1 MENPKAEPFA
11 TYRCPVCGHGDSVE
25 LDGAAA
31 GRRIV
36 CSYCAAQL
44 EVGENSPRAGRV
56 TVRVADVAVS
66 G

>member
-1 MENPKAEPFA
+1 MKKPDPRPFA

-25 LDGAAA
+25 LDGQAE

-44 EVGENSPRAGRV
+44 EVSGKAPRAGRL
-56 TVRVADVAVS
+56 TVRLADAAVS